1 MSNKKRV
8 PEYKKKKENMNVSM
22 TLNQKKEVEKRA
34 EAEEQTVSEY
44 VRNILFVKQT

>member
-22 TLNQKKEVEKRA
+22 TENQKKEIEKRA
-34 EAEEQTVSEY
+34 EKEEETVSEY
-44 VRNILFVKQT
+44 VRNILFSK